1 MIEQFVL
8 DNLNTAVIALDRE
21 LRVSYLNHAAENLL
35 DISERRSYS
44 QPVETLLTQPGLE
57 DDLKRAQSQQQPFT
71 RRKACIRINSE
82 TVTVDYTVTPVDYS
96 DFSILL
102 EIHPRDRLQRITR
115 EASLVAKQ
123 ETAKSLARGMAHE
136 VKNPLGGIRGAAQLL
151 ERQLNDNGQK
161 EFTTI
166 IIEEVDRLRDLVDQ
180 MLGPVKPP
188 CLKALNVHEVIE
200 RVMQLTEAETG
211 GAIQFVRDYD
221 PSIPEIPADRERLIQ
236 AVLNLVRNAMQAIEQ
251 HMPLSDGQITIQT
264 RVIRQFTIANER
276 CRLVCNISIIDNG
289 PGIPEDMIETI
300 FYPMISGRAEGTGL
314 GLPMAQSII
323 SQHKGLIECE
333 SKPGRTCFNVYIPIA
348 L

>member
-1 MIEQFVL
+1 MEQFVL